1 MTSTPPSHDSS
12 GGTPGEDWEK
22 HGEASPEA
30 RAMTSA
36 QSWFLVRTPNQ
47 NGGFAGAP
55 TRAGGVSRKKKAY
68 SPVLSA
74 AVRPFR
80 RCTVKLPDWCLHHGW
95 GGAFAGLGNV
105 SSLPL
110 SRSVLGP
117 SNGRV
122 EAWQGK
128 VVVEHVRWLTS
139 LLSSRSA
146 PPDSDRSARKM
157 PRPNRALQSSCFR
170 HWGCLRVS
178 IATATTNTRFVKCA
192 CLA

>member
-1 MTSTPPSHDSS
+1 MIPAGGLQGRIGKARGSITRGVSDDFCPKLVPGPYTQPEWRVRGSPNESRRSVAEKKSLFSSVIRSRSTIPAVHRETAGLVPSSRMGGG
-12 GGTPGEDWEK
+12 GGT
-22 HGEASPEA
+22 
-30 RAMTSA
+30 
-36 QSWFLVRTPNQ
+36 F
-47 NGGFAGAP
+47 
-55 TRAGGVSRKKKAY
+55 
-68 SPVLSA
+68 
-74 AVRPFR
+74 
-80 RCTVKLPDWCLHHGW
+80 
-95 GGAFAGLGNV
+95 GNV
-105 SSLPL
+105 SPLPL